1 MSNIINLSGDWQF
14 CLDEDKQGLFKHFEK
29 KDSFD
34 DTFELPGTVSLWKKK
49 TPGNDRPDGYLYD
62 PYVMEGY
69 IWFKRKVDLSSFYG
83 KKGSKEENKHFILHL
98 ERTRISYVWV
108 DGEFA
113 GSAESFVKPH
123 EYDIT
128 RLIKGEETEI
138 VIMVSNTDY
147 KTKGGHLTSVDTQ
160 TNWIGILGDISI
172 RVYDTIRI
180 RSVAAR
186 SRIKD
191 NSAVLTYT
199 IENYCDEDIKVD
211 LSITY
216 SAMRLK
222 EEYSATDSDMSEV
235 AQLAAKRPQSPT
247 DEAMIE
253 KLTERLNSRGAF
265 AVQSM
270 PLEAG
275 ISDLEIEIPFDNNP
289 LRWTDEHPYVYE
301 LATKIVA
308 TDYNV
313 NRIKSR
319 KVSSPF
325 SEDAADFKKMMF
337 GLRRFSAKGN
347 SFYVNEQ
354 KTFLRGKHD
363 GMIFPLTGFAPMN
376 IYGWLKVMK
385 AAKDMGINHYRFHTC
400 CPPDAAFMAADLLGI
415 YMQPELPFWGTFCGE
430 GDEGYDEAS
439 QQFLRREGFNML
451 DEFSTHPSYCMMSLG
466 NELWGNA
473 KAMNRLLKEY
483 KEYRKHILYTQGSN
497 NFQWTPNIQPYD
509 DFFSGVR
516 FTIDR
521 QIRGSYASCDQPY
534 GHVQT
539 AVPGTVFNYETAIR
553 GTQSES
559 AKKESEDGYV
569 EIQYGTGIKKVKL
582 SEVKDELIPKIP
594 VVSHEVGQYVTY
606 PLFSEIEK
614 YKGVLSPENLKIFRE
629 RLEEKGLSDRAEAY
643 FKNSGA
649 LAVACYKD
657 EIETLLRTESLAG
670 FQLLDIQDFMGQGTA
685 IVGVLDAFM
694 ENKGLIS
701 APKWRNFC
709 SNMVVQ
715 AEFETYILKNGGK
728 FDFKISLSAYRDR
741 PLPSAELK
749 YVLKNRM
756 TGATLAEDVTI
767 GLDDLKRDGRSI
779 LSEASI
785 ELPQSDVIH
794 VYDLEITLYTT
805 PVMDE
810 AGGSEYKILAENSY
824 TLYSYPTMADG
835 EAELGNIKFCDSLD
849 EAKSKAQAG
858 ENVLL
863 FLSNEENKESVKGAY
878 ATDFWCFHMF
888 KQISEGMGK
897 EIPVGTLGLNIDKDH
912 PAFSQF
918 PTESFSTP
926 QWFSIVEN
934 SRVSILDDT
943 GITPIAGMIDNFER
957 NHNLGLLY
965 EIKRERM
972 KGKILVCT
980 SDLPK
985 LVREGHVEALA
996 LMKSLYSYITVK

>member
-1 MSNIINLSGDWQF
+1 MSTIIDLSGKWEF
-14 CLDEDKQGLFKHFEK
+14 CLDEEKQGLFKHFEK
-29 KDSFD
+29 KDRFD
-34 DTFELPGTVSLWKKK
+34 DEFELPGTVALRKKK
-49 TPGNDRPDGYLYD
+49 EPGHDRPDGYLYD

-69 IWFKRKVDLSSFYG
+69 IWFKRTVDLSSVFG
-83 KKGSKEENKHFILHL
+83 KKSSKEEYKRFVLHL

-113 GSAESFVKPH
+113 GRFDSLVKPH

-128 RLIKGEETEI
+128 RLIKQEKAEI
-138 VIMVSNTDY
+138 VIMVSNTEY
-147 KTKGGHLTSVDTQ
+147 KTPGGHLTSVDTQ
-160 TNWIGILGDISI
+160 TNWNGILGDISI
-172 RVYDTIRI
+172 RVYDTVRI
-180 RSVAAR
+180 KSVAAR
-186 SRIKD
+186 SRLKD

-199 IENYCDEDIKVD
+199 FENYSPESIKVD
-211 LSITY
+211 LSVTY
-216 SAMRLK
+216 SAIRLK
-222 EEYSATDSDMSEV
+222 EEYSTTDSDMSEI
-235 AQLAAKRPQSPT
+235 AKLAAECPEVSTK
-247 DEAMIE
+247 DYMLE
-253 KLTERLNSRGAF
+253 KLTEHLNSRGAF
-265 AVQSM
+265 SVHAM
-270 PLEAG
+270 PVEAG
-275 ISDLEIEIPFDNNP
+275 TSELEIEIPIDNNP
-289 LRWTDEHPYVYE
+289 LRWSDERPFVYE
-301 LATKIVA
+301 IRAEIVA
-308 TDYNV
+308 IDHDV
-313 NRIKSR
+313 NRITTR
-319 KVSSPF
+319 KVVSPF
-325 SEDAADFKKMMF
+325 GDDAKDSLKMFF
-337 GLRRFSAKGN
+337 GLRRFSAKGMH
-347 SFYVNEQ
+347 FYINDQ

-376 IYGWLKVMK
+376 VYGWLKVMK

-400 CPPDAAFMAADLLGI
+400 CPPEAAFLAADLLGI

-430 GDEGYDEAS
+430 GDEGYDEAA
-439 QQFLRREGFNML
+439 QQFLRKEGFYML
-451 DEFSTHPSYCMMSLG
+451 EEFSTHPSYCMMSLG

-483 KEYRKHILYTQGSN
+483 KEYRKNILYTQGSN

-521 QIRGSYASCDQPY
+521 QIRGSYAACDKPY

-539 AVPGTVFNYETAIR
+539 AVPGTVFNYDNAIR
-553 GTQSES
+553 GAQADTS
-559 AKKESEDGYV
+559 KKESEDGFV

-582 SEVKDELIPKIP
+582 SEVKDELVPKIP
-594 VVSHEVGQYVTY
+594 VISHEVGQYVTY
-606 PLFSEIEK
+606 PDFRETEK
-614 YKGVLSPENLKIFRE
+614 YTGVLQPENLKIFKE
-629 RLEEKGLSDRAEAY
+629 RLEEKGLSDRAEDY

-685 IVGVLDAFM
+685 LVGVLDSFM

-701 APKWRNFC
+701 AKDWRRFC
-709 SNMVVQ
+709 SNIVIQ
-715 AEFETYILKNGGK
+715 AEFETYILKNGGR
-728 FDFKISLSAYRDR
+728 FNFKVSLSAYSQKQ
-741 PLPSAELK
+741 LPSAELK
-749 YVLKNRM
+749 YVFKNKA
-756 TGATLAEDVTI
+756 TGAVLAEDVTI
-767 GLDDLKRDGRSI
+767 GLDELKRDGRSI
-779 LSEASI
+779 ISEAAI

-794 VYDLEITLYTT
+794 VYELEITLYTT

-810 AGGSEYKILAENSY
+810 FGGSDCKILAENSY

-835 EAELGNIKFCDSLD
+835 EEELRNIKYCTDVS
-849 EAKSKAQAG
+849 EAKEKAKAG

-863 FLSNEENKESVKGAY
+863 FPGDEENSKSIQGTY

-888 KQISEGMGK
+888 RQISEGMGK

-912 PAFSQF
+912 PAFREF
-918 PTESFSTP
+918 PTESYTTP

-934 SRVSILDDT
+934 SRCIILDGTD
-943 GITPIAGMIDNFER
+943 IKPIAGMIDNFER

-965 EIKRERM
+965 ELKGERT

-985 LVREGHVEALA
+985 LVKEGHVEALA
-996 LMKSLYSYITVK
+996 LIKSLSAYVKMM